1 MTKNNVT
8 ISEFKRRLD
17 KNAKHDGPITS
28 TRINNARKAAEYRNR
43 GKGKKQETKKRN
55 KKQKTRIKKL
65 KNKKHKTK
73 IKKLKNRNQKLKN

>member
-1 MTKNNVT
+1 MTNKHLISAFKRQLNKNAEQNSNGT
-8 ISEFKRRLD
+8 IS
-17 KNAKHDGPITS
+17 S
-28 TRINNARKAAEYRNR
+28 TRINNARTAAEYRNR

-73 IKKLKNRNQKLKN
+73 IKKLKNRN